1 MKKALFP
8 GTFDPI
14 TYGHIEIIERGLKLF
29 DHITIGVGANSA
41 KNTMFTEL
49 QRCAWIKKYFI
60 DQPQISVELYNT
72 LTVNFALAIDAQF
85 ILRGLRNAPD
95 FEYERNIDLLN
106 KHLAAS
112 LETIYIISSPK
123 TAHISSTL
131 VREVIK
137 LQGGLE
143 GLVPELIIKDIY
155 ALQR

>member
-1 MKKALFP
+1 MRKALFP

-29 DHITIGVGANSA
+29 DQIVVGIGTNAA
-41 KNTMFTEL
+41 KNAMFTQL
-49 QRCAWIKKYFI
+49 QRLAWIKKYFLNE
-60 DQPQISVELYNT
+60 PKISVELYNN
-72 LTVNFALAIDAQF
+72 LTVQFAQSINAQF

-106 KHLAAS
+106 KHLDAS
-112 LETIYIISSPK
+112 IETIYIISSPK
-123 TAHISSTL
+123 TAHISSSL

-137 LQGGLE
+137 YRGDLQ

-155 ALQR
+155 ALEA

>member
-29 DHITIGVGANSA
+29 DQIVIGIGSNTA
-41 KNTMFTEL
+41 KNTMFTQL
-49 QRCAWIKKYFI
+49 QRSAWIKKYFANESKI
-60 DQPQISVELYNT
+60 TVELYNN
-72 LTVNFALAIDAQF
+72 LTVQFARSINAQF

-106 KHLAAS
+106 KHLDS
-112 LETIYIISSPK
+112 SIETIYIISSPK

-131 VREVIK
+131 VREVIRYRGD
-137 LQGGLE
+137 LQ

-155 ALQR
+155 ALEA

>member
-29 DHITIGVGANSA
+29 DHVTIGVGANSA
-41 KNTMFTEL
+41 KKTMFTEL
-49 QRCAWIKKYFI
+49 QRSAWIKKYFI
-60 DQPQISVELYNT
+60 DQPQISVELYNN
-72 LTVNFALAIDAQF
+72 LTVNFALSINAQF

-106 KHLAAS
+106 KHLAAP

-131 VREVIK
+131 VREIIK
-137 LQGGLE
+137 FQGGLE
-143 GLVPELIIKDIY
+143 GLVPEHIIKDIY
-155 ALQR
+155 ALEH